1 MNKYIKVILV
11 GCLASIALMGCA
23 PKSGKNFNSA
33 VKQVNEV
40 SMDHHLITPVDNGL
54 WVSGKSVVRSDDN
67 RDDVW
72 LSHKTVLV
80 SEEMI
85 SFKTFVSSLQSYG
98 EPVIITA
105 TPAALKLIAKGGATS
120 SSSGSSGSSSSATS
134 SSSGSSSTSS
144 NKGTPILD
152 MHINGT
158 FLNLFDSVAA
168 QLNISW
174 HSIGDHRIEF
184 YRFTEKSFI
193 LSVLQ
198 NKSTIKTGQDSGAGY
213 AATNTLSADT
223 WQDLKSTVAGIIS
236 SEGTATFSPSL
247 GMIIVRDV
255 PSVIARITTIIDAVN
270 ELMSKQV
277 LVDLHMVRYRSDQ
290 GMDAAADLKLAF
302 GTASRTLG
310 ITSIGNNIL
319 GSGSAS
325 AAIINPSSKYN
336 GSTLAMQALQTRGS
350 TSLVVH
356 RSVIAANNT
365 SVPFVLKTT
374 ETYLA
379 SIGGGSVS
387 NGVATAPTVTPGTT
401 DSSINIFVYPRIL
414 SDSRIMM
421 QVGLKI
427 KSIDSIRSITTG
439 TGATSNTIEAPNNSD
454 ISFEQT
460 LFLQDG
466 ATLMLSGSGI
476 QKSSKTSSTGVL
488 GGSRKKS
495 ARNQELVLMITPH
508 IVE

>member
-1 MNKYIKVILV
+1 MNKYIQVILV
-11 GCLASIALMGCA
+11 GFLASIALMGCA
-23 PKSGKNFNSA
+23 PKAGKNFNSA
-33 VKQVNEV
+33 VKQVNEI
-40 SMDHHLITPVDNGL
+40 SMGHHLITPADNGL
-54 WVSGKSVVRSDDN
+54 WVSGKSIVRSDDN

-98 EPVIITA
+98 EPVVITA
-105 TPAALKLIAKGGATS
+105 TPAALKLIAQGGSTS
-120 SSSGSSGSSSSATS
+120 SSSGSSSATS

-144 NKGTPILD
+144 DKGTPILD
-152 MHINGT
+152 MHINST

-174 HSIGDHRIEF
+174 HSTGDHRIEF
-184 YRFTEKSFI
+184 YRFAEKSFI

-198 NKSTIKTGQDSGAGY
+198 NKSTITTGQDSGAGY

-223 WQDLKSTVAGIIS
+223 WQDLKITVAGIIS
-236 SEGTATFSPSL
+236 TEGTATFSPSL

-270 ELMSKQV
+270 GLMSKQV
-277 LVDLHMVRYRSDQ
+277 LVDLQMVRYRSDQ
-290 GMDAAADLKLAF
+290 GADASADLKLAF
-302 GTASRTLG
+302 ATASRTLG
-310 ITSIGNNIL
+310 ITSIGSNIV

-387 NGVATAPTVTPGTT
+387 NGVITAPTVTPGTT

-439 TGATSNTIEAPNNSD
+439 TGTSANTIEAPNTSD

-476 QKSSKTSSTGVL
+476 QKSSITSSIGVL